1 MHREAFIDWADRD
14 PRCPTH
20 HLPHDL
26 GASDDPYPVL
36 EPLRSAGPV
45 VRVRLYDRFDVWWVT
60 THAAASAALEATEL
74 CSDQRRVHPS
84 LAQHVSPMRLGLIDK
99 DGPEHTR
106 LRTAALSASS
116 GGALPA
122 FRQHAGALCAK
133 LVGALPPQRTA
144 DLVPTLIGPLVDET
158 IGRFLG
164 LPQQVDAVLRAHAD
178 TLVRPMTDEAIRTE
192 ITEARRALR
201 RHVRALPQLRPPC
214 AGAAGSRGE
223 TRPDE
228 WTDVLLQ
235 MYVAGRRSTADF
247 LATLVLGVL
256 AQDRWAEGC
265 RTPLARRRLCDE
277 YLRFDGPIV
286 RGVWRFAR
294 TDTVLAK
301 TSIRAGD
308 IVIVSLALAN
318 RDPTAFSRPTGLD
331 PGRTPNRH
339 LQFGHGAHRCTGVPL
354 VYGLADALLTTLSRQ
369 YPDAST
375 TGDDPACRSGRNSI
389 FRGPARVLAALGP
402 RQPV

>member
-1 MHREAFIDWADRD
+1 MHHEALIDGADPD

-26 GASDDPYPVL
+26 GSSDDPYPVL
-36 EPLRSAGPV
+36 EPLRAAGPV
-45 VRVRLYDRFDVWWVT
+45 VRVRLYERFDVWWVT
-60 THAAASAALEATEL
+60 THAAASAAMEASEL
-74 CSDQRRVHPS
+74 SSDQRHVHPS

-99 DGPEHTR
+99 DGPEHAR
-106 LRTAALSASS
+106 LRTATLGASS

-122 FRQHAGALCAK
+122 FRRHAGALCAE
-133 LVGALPPQRTA
+133 LVGALPPQRTT
-144 DLVPTLIGPLVDET
+144 DLVPTLIEPLVDET
-158 IGRFLG
+158 IAGFLG

-178 TLVRPMTDEAIRTE
+178 TLVRPMTGEAMRTE

-201 RHVRALPQLRPPC
+201 QHVRALPQLRPPC

-223 TRPDE
+223 ALLDE

-247 LATLVLGVL
+247 LSTLVLGVL

-277 YLRFDGPIV
+277 YLRLDGPIV

-294 TDTVLAK
+294 TDTVLAE
-301 TSIRAGD
+301 TPIRAGD
-308 IVIVSLALAN
+308 IVIVSLALAD
-318 RDPTAFSRPTGLD
+318 RDPAAFSLPAVLD

-339 LQFGHGAHRCTGVPL
+339 LQFGHGPHRCTGVPL
-354 VYGLADALLTTLSRQ
+354 VYGLADALLATLTQR

-375 TGDDPACRSGRNSI
+375 AGGDLARRSGRHSI
-389 FRGPARVLAALGP
+389 FRGPARVMAALGP

>member
-74 CSDQRRVHPS
+74 CSDQRHVHPS

-116 GGALPA
+116 DGALPA
-122 FRQHAGALCAK
+122 FRRHAGALCAK

-178 TLVRPMTDEAIRTE
+178 TLVRPMTDDAMRME

-201 RHVRALPQLRPPC
+201 RHVHALPQLRPPC

-223 TRPDE
+223 ARPDE

-286 RGVWRFAR
+286 RGVAFRPDGHRPGEDLDQSGRHRDRLARPGQSRSHRLLPSHRARPGAHSQPTSPVRSRRSPLHWRTAR
-294 TDTVLAK
+294 V
-301 TSIRAGD
+301 R
-308 IVIVSLALAN
+308 
-318 RDPTAFSRPTGLD
+318 
-331 PGRTPNRH
+331 PGRRP
-339 LQFGHGAHRCTGVPL
+339 AHHPQPAVPRRE
-354 VYGLADALLTTLSRQ
+354 YHR
-369 YPDAST
+369 
-375 TGDDPACRSGRNSI
+375 R
-389 FRGPARVLAALGP
+389 
-402 RQPV
+402 